1 MRYQHDSSLTS
12 FTQEESKMA
21 NRFFLFVLF
30 TLSCC
35 GARSHQTI
43 DYLADRQRLGVKR
56 GQRQSRALEDE
67 EEANGT
73 IDATL
78 NAVASKAPPVL
89 PRILALTL
97 RTVTK
102 DVSYAGK

>member
-1 MRYQHDSSLTS
+1 MQHTK
-12 FTQEESKMA
+12 ESKMA

-78 NAVASKAPPVL
+78 NAVASTNIL

-97 RTVTK
+97 RKVTK

>member
-1 MRYQHDSSLTS
+1 MQHTK
-12 FTQEESKMA
+12 ESKMA

-35 GARSHQTI
+35 CGARSHQTI
-43 DYLADRQRLGVKR
+43 DYLADRQGLGVKR

-67 EEANGT
+67 EETNGT

-78 NAVASKAPPVL
+78 NAVASKDPPVL